1 MHSSKEKAILSSLKL
16 LLKNNFTKSFTST
29 ALYDQNEIFKKG
41 AGTFFGRNGSIR
53 GILQI
58 KIFHL
63 WVYFKFKFFCLKRRG
78 QNLRFPILTWFT
90 SAWSTYF
97 LKVWTF
103 LSWQFLRMKQQNYY
117 VQSFNVRYRLR
128 SIKNNFERMFT
139 ISKTFYQIR
148 GMCW

>member
-1 MHSSKEKAILSSLKL
+1 MHPSEEKEIFSSLKL

-29 ALYDQNEIFKKG
+29 ALHDQNEIFKKG

-78 QNLRFPILTWFT
+78 QNLRFPILTWLT

-97 LKVWTF
+97 HKVWTF
-103 LSWQFLRMKQQNYY
+103 LSWQFLRMKQHNFN

-128 SIKNNFERMFT
+128 SVKNHSEGT
-139 ISKTFYQIR
+139 LKISKTFY
-148 GMCW
+148 